1 MVGCGGTSKPSQ
13 AQPLLWAGCHPLA
26 QAARSPILPGLEHL
40 QGWGSRSFSG
50 QPAPVPTSPRL
61 LGWVPRGC
69 WAGRMSGK
77 QAGRMAPCHA
87 LGPFF
92 RSLLAFGPSLR
103 CSFFSSCLGIRILEL
118 WRETAI
124 ACICEFL
131 QRKDK
136 DVQEKIKFLRGICTL
151 CKCRDTSLNLD
162 AFCQEK
168 QLAEN
173 VQALIDEEP
182 KHTLSSEIKQEAMM
196 SFANMSTVET
206 ALEGKTESILNS
218 CFNSVFFLPPE
229 LSIPAKEKELYNEV
243 CAG

>member
-1 MVGCGGTSKPSQ
+1 MVGCGGTSEPSQ
-13 AQPLLWAGCHPLA
+13 AQPLLWAGCHPLD

-92 RSLLAFGPSLR
+92 PSLLAFGPFSR
-103 CSFFSSCLGIRILEL
+103 CSFFSSCLGMHILEL
-118 WRETAI
+118 WRESAI

-136 DVQEKIKFLRGICTL
+136 VRAAVSTHCGNSPGSSPGRYPAGIAPRPTML
-151 CKCRDTSLNLD
+151 GVLLAVDLTFMPPLVPSVTTRMCKRKS
-162 AFCQEK
+162 
-168 QLAEN
+168 
-173 VQALIDEEP
+173 
-182 KHTLSSEIKQEAMM
+182 
-196 SFANMSTVET
+196 
-206 ALEGKTESILNS
+206 NS
-218 CFNSVFFLPPE
+218 
-229 LSIPAKEKELYNEV
+229 
-243 CAG
+243 